1 MIGGDFINAE
11 EQLRQRIRGVFGS
24 VPFPKHCGLRAGME
38 KDNWVSDP
46 DVLAKITADQDLK
59 GEWWQIPDK
68 ELQECFLGYA
78 HLDASGIEFY
88 LPAYLTLALNG
99 RNINH
104 YRSAFYHLRI
114 DPEED
119 DEDTR
124 KFTIWR
130 LSKIKGEKKQVCIE
144 FLEYVHSRFS
154 DEKRVLNDLASDTKT
169 HNWAYA
175 KYLREDF
182 DELACYANK
191 LLHDKFWAKKALKI
205 KNRTKY
211 TIRL

>member
-1 MIGGDFINAE
+1 
-11 EQLRQRIRGVFGS
+11 
-24 VPFPKHCGLRAGME
+24 ME
-38 KDNWVSDP
+38 RDNWVSDP

-68 ELQECFLGYA
+68 ELQDCSLGYA

-99 RNINH
+99 RDINH
-104 YRSAFYHLRI
+104 YSDAFYQLRV
-114 DPEED
+114 DPEEED
-119 DEDTR
+119 DEDIRKDDR
-124 KFTIWR
+124 KFLISR

-154 DEKRVLNDLASDTKT
+154 DEKRVLNDLACDTKT

-182 DELACYANK
+182 DNLACDAHK
-191 LLHDKFWAKKALKI
+191 LLHDKFWAKKGA
-205 KNRTKY
+205 
-211 TIRL
+211 

>member
-1 MIGGDFINAE
+1 MNAE

-38 KDNWVSDP
+38 VDNWVSDP

-99 RNINH
+99 RDINH
-104 YRSAFYHLRI
+104 YGHAVFLLKVDI
-114 DPEED
+114 EG
-119 DEDTR
+119 DEDMTE
-124 KFTIWR
+124 ILISR

-182 DELACYANK
+182 DELACDANK
-191 LLHDKFWAKKALKI
+191 LLHDKFWAKKGA
-205 KNRTKY
+205 
-211 TIRL
+211 

>member
-1 MIGGDFINAE
+1 MNVE

-24 VPFPKHCGLRAGME
+24 VPFPKHCGLRTGME
-38 KDNWVSDP
+38 GDNQVSDP

-68 ELQECFLGYA
+68 ELQDCFLGYA

-99 RNINH
+99 RKIND
-104 YRSAFYHLRI
+104 YLNAFYCFRI

-154 DEKRVLNDLASDTKT
+154 DEKRVLNDLACD
-169 HNWAYA
+169 
-175 KYLREDF
+175 
-182 DELACYANK
+182 ANK
-191 LLHDKFWAKKALKI
+191 LLHDKFWAKKGA
-205 KNRTKY
+205 
-211 TIRL
+211 

>member
-1 MIGGDFINAE
+1 MNAE
-11 EQLRQRIRGVFGS
+11 EQLIQRIRGVFGS

-38 KDNWVSDP
+38 RDNWVSDP

-68 ELQECFLGYA
+68 ELQDCSLGYA

-104 YRSAFYHLRI
+104 YSDAFYQLRV
-114 DPEED
+114 DPEEED
-119 DEDTR
+119 DEGMR
-124 KFTIWR
+124 EHLISR

-154 DEKRVLNDLASDTKT
+154 DEKRVLNDLACDTKT

-182 DELACYANK
+182 DNLACDAHK
-191 LLHDKFWAKKALKI
+191 LLHDKFWAKKGA
-205 KNRTKY
+205 
-211 TIRL
+211 

>member
-1 MIGGDFINAE
+1 MNVE

-68 ELQECFLGYA
+68 ELQKCFLGAMY
-78 HLDASGIEFY
+78 LDASGREFY
-88 LPAYLTLALNG
+88 LPAYLTVALNG

-104 YRSAFYHLRI
+104 YRHAVLLLDVY
-114 DPEED
+114 PEED
-119 DEDTR
+119 DENMR
-124 KFTIWR
+124 KHLISR

-182 DELACYANK
+182 DELACDANK
-191 LLHDKFWAKKALKI
+191 LLHDKFWAKKGA
-205 KNRTKY
+205 
-211 TIRL
+211 